1 MDVPQL
7 VVEFLQERNSVL
19 STAESCTGGR
29 IAALLTEASGCG
41 SCLDCGYVV
50 YSPSAKARE
59 LEVSQLTMDTFGLT
73 SEEVVVEM
81 AKGALMNSVANVAVA
96 TTGVTGDDAMDGVP
110 PGTVWFAWAFQDNG
124 NTQIVTRKER
134 FFGSRKEVQ
143 LNSALYALKGI
154 LRWHP

>member
-7 VVEFLQERNSVL
+7 VVEFLQDRNSTL
-19 STAESCTGGR
+19 TTAESCTGGR

-59 LEVSQLTMDTFGLT
+59 LGVSQVTIETFGLT

-96 TTGVTGDDAMDGVP
+96 TTGVIGDEAMDGVP
-110 PGTVWFAWAFQDNG
+110 PGTVWFAWAFQDEG
-124 NTQIVTRKER
+124 NTRFVTRQQR
-134 FFGSRKEVQ
+134 FLGSRKEVQ
-143 LNSALYALKGI
+143 LNSALYALEGI